1 MATKSVGHEE
11 LEPLFFEDRAGW
23 RDWLEEHHADATEAW
38 LVYYKKHT
46 GKPSVKQA
54 EGVEEALCFGW
65 IDGKVRRIDD
75 ERYMQRYTPRKPRS
89 IWSERNKQRVKELI
103 KAGRMTPA
111 GMALVKA
118 AKKSGQWSKA
128 TETHNAAMHPGL
140 EKALAKNKRAQTL
153 WEQQPPSHRKHYL
166 WWINDAKR
174 EETQL
179 RRIDKAMQ
187 MLLDGKKP
195 GMG

>member
-1 MATKSVGHEE
+1 MGKNRDDDIEK
-11 LEPLFFEDRAGW
+11 LYFEDRTGW
-23 RDWLEEHHADATEAW
+23 RDWLDEHHDSATEAW

-46 GKPSVKQA
+46 GKPSVKQT

-75 ERYMQRYTPRKPRS
+75 ERYMQRYTPRKPKS

-103 KAGRMTPA
+103 EAGQMTPA
-111 GMALVKA
+111 GMKLVEA
-118 AKKSGQWSKA
+118 ARKSGEWSKA

-140 EKALAKNKRAQTL
+140 EKKLARNKRARTL
-153 WEQQPPSHRKHYL
+153 WEKQPPSHRKHFL

-174 EETQL
+174 EETQK
-179 RRIDKAMQ
+179 RRIDKTIQ